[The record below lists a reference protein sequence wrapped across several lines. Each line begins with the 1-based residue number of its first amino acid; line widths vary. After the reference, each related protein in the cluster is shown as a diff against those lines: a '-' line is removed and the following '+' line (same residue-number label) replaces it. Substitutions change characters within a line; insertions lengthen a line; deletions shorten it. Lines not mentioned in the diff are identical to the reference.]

1 MEVRF
6 MFTSRAVSGLAMS
19 SLLPGQCWLV
29 QRHVHFVWSLLLDT
43 ICTADKLKLRIH
55 QTIST

>member
-1 MEVRF
+1 